1 MQRPSMSNLFPMLND
16 RALEQTLRSSAP
28 TENAIAA
35 VSDVRFLGSIR
46 GLSQNAT
53 YGESNAEIA

>member
-1 MQRPSMSNLFPMLND
+1 MLND